1 MTFQKE
7 TNAKKIREFLELV
20 ENHKVET
27 RHYKSPVLVWGVQDG
42 TVYYSFWEEELLD
55 RFGLENVDGWDFE
68 EDQLF
73 CPDWMS
79 DDDDLDDDDDD
90 DDDSPIRIPKIDFS
104 DL

>member
-20 ENHKVET
+20 ENHKVEI